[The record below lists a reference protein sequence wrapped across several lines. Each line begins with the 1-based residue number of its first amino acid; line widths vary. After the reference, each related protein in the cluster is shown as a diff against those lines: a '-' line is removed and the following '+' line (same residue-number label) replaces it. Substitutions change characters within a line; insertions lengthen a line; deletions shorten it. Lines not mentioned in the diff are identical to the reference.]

1 MVRCLL
7 TSEFVV
13 LILITPQEH
22 SCKNWFTF
30 SPVVSVK
37 TMLTDDHDDNIYPKW
52 SLGLDGLIDLIFTFH
67 VDSLSTKT
75 NHILLKS

>member
-1 MVRCLL
+1 MFQIHL
-7 TSEFVV
+7 S
-13 LILITPQEH
+13 
-22 SCKNWFTF
+22 
-30 SPVVSVK
+30 VSVK

-75 NHILLKS
+75 KHILLKS